1 MQQAR
6 RTKLSWQ
13 NLGNIA
19 EFNAA
24 IEENHETF
32 SQDNLCTGKY
42 VPNVSEEFLHVR
54 EVILFPVLSLYRE
67 IPTKCHCLL
76 TAVCGGRTR
85 IALS

>member
-54 EVILFPVLSLYRE
+54 EVILFCRYIGKSRRSV
-67 IPTKCHCLL
+67 T
-76 TAVCGGRTR
+76 VCSQQFVAAELG
-85 IALS
+85 